1 MVDEMNWMDYGRR
14 NEWDWL
20 WLVNITKMEW
30 W

>member
-1 MVDEMNWMDYGRR
+1 MVDKMNGMDYGRR